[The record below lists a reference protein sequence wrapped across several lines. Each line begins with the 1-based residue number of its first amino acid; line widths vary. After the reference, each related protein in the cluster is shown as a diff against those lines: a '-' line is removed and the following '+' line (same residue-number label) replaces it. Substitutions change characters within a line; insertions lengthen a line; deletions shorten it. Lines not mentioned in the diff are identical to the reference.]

1 MFAVVRKHSV
11 SSRTLRVLAQLLET
25 DKEGNPA
32 SLPEDKAGMAG
43 GSKSPLT
50 FLGRALPGLL
60 LCPSLYGSN
69 HL

>member
-32 SLPEDKAGMAG
+32 SLPEDKAGMADR
-43 GSKSPLT
+43 KSVV
-50 FLGRALPGLL
+50 
-60 LCPSLYGSN
+60 
-69 HL
+69 